1 MEFRYFLPRS
11 IKKFS
16 LKNEEKTKRRKWSCL
31 IDENTHVHLHMS
43 FIHKLLFFTF
53 FYFFFP
59 SSYMLPPLFIL
70 SFLLLF
76 FWTLPFLSFFFFPFD
91 LLGRNPV
98 YVAHFFFWLSFV
110 FLFFFC
116 FCFCF
121 YFFLFRCD
129 LFLNMIF
136 IFLINL
142 GDFFLVVCHFFF
154 LF

>member
-31 IDENTHVHLHMS
+31 IDENTQVHLHMS
-43 FIHKLLFFTF
+43 FIHTLLFFTF

-70 SFLLLF
+70 SFFLVF
-76 FWTLPFLSFFFFPFD
+76 FWTLPFLSFFFFSFWFT
-91 LLGRNPV
+91 GQESSVRCS
-98 YVAHFFFWLSFV
+98 FFFWLSFV

-121 YFFLFRCD
+121 CFFCLDVICFWTWFLF
-129 LFLNMIF
+129 F
-136 IFLINL
+136 
-142 GDFFLVVCHFFF
+142 
-154 LF
+154 

>member
-31 IDENTHVHLHMS
+31 IDKNTQVHLHMN
-43 FIHKLLFFTF
+43 FIHTLLFFTF

-70 SFLLLF
+70 SFFLLF
-76 FWTLPFLSFFFFPFD
+76 FWTLPFLSFFFFFF
-91 LLGRNPV
+91 LLIYWAGIQCTLLI
-98 YVAHFFFWLSFV
+98 FFLAFFCVS
-110 FLFFFC
+110 FFFC

-121 YFFLFRCD
+121 CFFCLDVICFWTWFLF
-129 LFLNMIF
+129 F
-136 IFLINL
+136 
-142 GDFFLVVCHFFF
+142 
-154 LF
+154 